1 VNNILFKPKPT
12 VYGGSIKFSRDY
24 LIEGLGGR
32 SAPALLV
39 RQLITMNV
47 TGHKKFF
54 CSISFVVVVVVVVE
68 IMYFGEKVERGAE

>member
-32 SAPALLV
+32 SSLALLV
-39 RQLITMNV
+39 RQLITALSDRDLR
-47 TGHKKFF
+47 KK
-54 CSISFVVVVVVVVE
+54 VVE
-68 IMYFGEKVERGAE
+68 SDKLSLEQNGN